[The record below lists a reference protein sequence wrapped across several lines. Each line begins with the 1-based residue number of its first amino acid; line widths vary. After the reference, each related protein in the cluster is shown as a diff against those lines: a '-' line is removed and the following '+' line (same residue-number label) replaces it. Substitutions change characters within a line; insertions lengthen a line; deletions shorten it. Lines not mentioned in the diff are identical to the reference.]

1 MQGKAHINIMK
12 KEKLK
17 VPDLTVTQAYILY
30 RFRSNP
36 ELWRLLDDH
45 LRNTDTDN
53 IKKFDDEPSKDS
65 EIISSQD
72 TSSRL

>member
-1 MQGKAHINIMK
+1 MTHGRAYIMK

-17 VPDLTVTQAYILY
+17 ASDLTVTQAYILY

-36 ELWRLLDDH
+36 DLWRLLDDH
-45 LRNTDTDN
+45 LGKSTAED
-53 IKKFDDEPSKDS
+53 IKISDDEPSTDS
-65 EIISSQD
+65 EIISNQD